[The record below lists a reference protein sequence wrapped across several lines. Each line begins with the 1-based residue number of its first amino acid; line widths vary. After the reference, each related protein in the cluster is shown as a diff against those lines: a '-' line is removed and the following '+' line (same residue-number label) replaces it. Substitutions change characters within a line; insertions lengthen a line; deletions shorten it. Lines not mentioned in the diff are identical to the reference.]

1 MVETRSQAE
10 GRPLKKA
17 GAYDTDAYYAEKD
30 MGYGDVGVD
39 QEPDAGRTQADNRGA
54 DPDFTVTADED
65 RTATEEARRDVTDAD
80 MPLQEDVADLKAG
93 ADEQVQT
100 RNRDD
105 SDNIDIVP
113 TSREDVEQQVGG

>member
-1 MVETRSQAE
+1 
-10 GRPLKKA
+10 
-17 GAYDTDAYYAEKD
+17 
-30 MGYGDVGVD
+30 
-39 QEPDAGRTQADNRGA
+39 
-54 DPDFTVTADED
+54 
-65 RTATEEARRDVTDAD
+65 